1 MRTMERAIPKI
12 HLQPPS
18 VDFIDT
24 QLPRYHE
31 AFRNTQAHFDP
42 TVGRY
47 VASDENTHNNDHD
60 DDDDNNNNMMVA
72 SISVPNPASAPLPP
86 QHVHLNSIDSD
97 SASEDSDNGTGG
109 SLAPRRL
116 PPKATAMK
124 FWSFIFD
131 DALRK
136 FKEEHGQPKGRPD
149 MYDIRNT
156 ANWDAVY
163 ERLQQAS
170 KVYDGTTK
178 GFWGRSKRARRRVT
192 DYASSAPGLVKFVP
206 EGTFTSPVR
215 AAMEVL
221 LDVGRPSRSISA
233 LRDASLVLNE
243 QNPARPLLRR
253 RTCARRLPR
262 ELMPTSW
269 RRPLPM
275 WSSSSL
281 CFPKT
286 KTSRRPRSNWW
297 SRHSRPLKMR

>member
-1 MRTMERAIPKI
+1 MYLPGKFNHRLPLQAPIFVYPASYLEALQLDPFGTTFLIRARRARTMERTIPKI

-31 AFRNTQAHFDP
+31 AFRNTQAHFDL

-47 VASDENTHNNDHD
+47 VASDGNTHNNDGD
-60 DDDDNNNNMMVA
+60 DDDHDDNNSTNMMVA
-72 SISVPNPASAPLPP
+72 SALVPNPASAPLPP
-86 QHVHLNSIDSD
+86 RHGHLNSTDSD
-97 SASEDSDNGTGG
+97 STSDDSDNGPGG
-109 SLAPRRL
+109 SLAPRQL

-124 FWSFIFD
+124 FWSFIFNG
-131 DALRK
+131 ALRK
-136 FKEEHGQPKGRPD
+136 FKEEHGQPERRPD

-192 DYASSAPGLVKFVP
+192 DYASPARGLVKFVP

-215 AAMEVL
+215 AAIEVL
-221 LDVGRPSRSISA
+221 LDVGCHSRSISA
-233 LRDASLVLNE
+233 LKCV
-243 QNPARPLLRR
+243 AR
-253 RTCARRLPR
+253 A
-262 ELMPTSW
+262 
-269 RRPLPM
+269 
-275 WSSSSL
+275 
-281 CFPKT
+281 K
-286 KTSRRPRSNWW
+286 
-297 SRHSRPLKMR
+297 